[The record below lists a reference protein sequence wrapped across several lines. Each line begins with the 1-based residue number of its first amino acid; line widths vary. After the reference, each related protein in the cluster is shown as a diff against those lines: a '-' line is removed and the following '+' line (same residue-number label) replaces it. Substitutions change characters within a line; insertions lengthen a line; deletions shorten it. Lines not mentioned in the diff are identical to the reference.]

1 MSLDDPLTADRR
13 RLWHDFSR
21 LLFWGALHAA
31 VILIVVVM
39 FAVEGP
45 TLGTFVLGI
54 VLYGLHEIA
63 NAPAMHEV
71 LLEAVREMPPGGC
84 LVVISRAD
92 PVPAFARLRANGQLS
107 VLDWDD
113 IRLTRDGKALLCL
126 RRRACSDACVRSLCR
141 RPEHSR

>member
-54 VLYGLHEIA
+54 VLI
-63 NAPAMHEV
+63 
-71 LLEAVREMPPGGC
+71 GGN
-84 LVVISRAD
+84 LAITAAYFMSKR
-92 PVPAFARLRANGQLS
+92 
-107 VLDWDD
+107 W
-113 IRLTRDGKALLCL
+113 
-126 RRRACSDACVRSLCR
+126 
-141 RPEHSR
+141 